1 MFKYWFNFGVQEKK
15 HNVVD
20 KEMQNTKD
28 VSVKNLQNNLG
39 QVTMYVIDF
48 TFPPEKFEKSCLR
61 NVWRNKKITSHFPL
75 PGCL

>member
-1 MFKYWFNFGVQEKK
+1 
-15 HNVVD
+15 
-20 KEMQNTKD
+20 MQNTKD

-61 NVWRNKKITSHFPL
+61 NV
-75 PGCL
+75 